1 MPPPPSRIPSSQ
13 WGCVQ
18 LTRDN
23 VTSSATFDRMRL
35 AGSSMFPTP
44 ILVLPLL
51 EDEEEEE
58 DGLFIEVSSELV
70 DVVDDDVVVA
80 Q

>member
-1 MPPPPSRIPSSQ
+1 
-13 WGCVQ
+13 
-18 LTRDN
+18 
-23 VTSSATFDRMRL
+23 
-35 AGSSMFPTP
+35 MFPTP

-51 EDEEEEE
+51 KDEEEDE